1 MYCGNKISAYI
12 CINNNEKQHKM
23 KNTKNN
29 LVRLERVIKMTTS
42 IRAKVPSEMNYEE
55 LKKYAQ
61 YNRIIYNLSS
71 LIK

>member
-1 MYCGNKISAYI
+1 
-12 CINNNEKQHKM
+12 M

-42 IRAKVPSEMNYEE
+42 IRAKAPSEMNYEE

-61 YNRIIYNLSS
+61 YNRVVYNLSA